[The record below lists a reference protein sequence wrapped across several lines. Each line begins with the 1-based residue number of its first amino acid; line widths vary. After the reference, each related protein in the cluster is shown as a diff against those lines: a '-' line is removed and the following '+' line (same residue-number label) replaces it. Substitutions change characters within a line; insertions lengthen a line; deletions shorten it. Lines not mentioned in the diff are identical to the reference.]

1 MRLDIQT
8 LNDHGFL
15 ILNNFFEQPKLE
27 PIHSN
32 IQSIL
37 SNVFPNN
44 PPQNAADAECW
55 VARKS
60 KLQRSKNILD
70 LMNNDINTYLK
81 NKLNIDVEP
90 LLEMRSHF
98 QKGVIPQGEPIKSC
112 QIAARFPG
120 EGIGKKSWHIDNFTE
135 KDLNR
140 NFIPKEFDYLV
151 GIYLAD
157 GGLENN
163 RNFTC

>member
-1 MRLDIQT
+1 
-8 LNDHGFL
+8 
-15 ILNNFFEQPKLE
+15 
-27 PIHSN
+27 
-32 IQSIL
+32 
-37 SNVFPNN
+37 
-44 PPQNAADAECW
+44 
-55 VARKS
+55 
-60 KLQRSKNILD
+60 
-70 LMNNDINTYLK
+70 MNNDINTYLK
-81 NKLNIDVEP
+81 NKLNIDA
-90 LLEMRSHF
+90 
-98 QKGVIPQGEPIKSC
+98 EPIKSC

-120 EGIGKKSWHIDNFTE
+120 EGIEKTESLRNSALHPRFGDQGEKKSWHIDNFTE